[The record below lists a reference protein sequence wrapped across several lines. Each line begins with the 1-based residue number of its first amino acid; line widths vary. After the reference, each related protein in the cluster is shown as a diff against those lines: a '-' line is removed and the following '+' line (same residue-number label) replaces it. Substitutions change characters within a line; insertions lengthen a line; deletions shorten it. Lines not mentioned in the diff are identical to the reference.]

1 MLTDKFGRHIDY
13 LRLAVTDRCNL
24 RCKYCMPAEGLDWVS
39 RESLLSYE
47 EMLVL
52 LDIFH
57 ELGVTKL
64 RFTGGEPFLR
74 KDFMKLVEAVAQR
87 NWFSQIAITT
97 NGTLTAPHV
106 ARLKDLGI
114 HSVNLSL
121 DTMNEIRFKK
131 ITRRDDFAAVMETFE
146 ALLQHNIKTK
156 INAVILEDINEEDL
170 IELTTLTRTHPVDV
184 RFIEEMPFNGHG
196 SQKPLRW
203 NHREIYAHIEKAFP
217 SIHKLDDDPHSTSF
231 NYQIE
236 GHQGHVGIIPA
247 YTRSF
252 CGTCNRIRLTPA
264 GVIKSCLY
272 ENAETNLM
280 TLLRDGAT
288 KSTIN
293 QTIQK
298 VVSHKAKDG
307 FHAEATRSANPIHES
322 MSTIGG

>member
-52 LDIFH
+52 LEIFH

-87 NWFSQIAITT
+87 GWFTQIAITT
-97 NGTLTAPHV
+97 NGTLTAPYV
-106 ARLKDLGI
+106 ARLKELGI

-121 DTMNEIRFKK
+121 DTMDEVRFKQ
-131 ITRRDDFAAVMETFE
+131 ITRRDDFAAVMTTFE
-146 ALLQHNIKTK
+146 SLLQHNIKTK
-156 INAVILEDINEEDL
+156 INAVILEGINEEDL
-170 IELTTLTRTHPVDV
+170 IELTTLTREHPVDV
-184 RFIEEMPFNGHG
+184 RFIEEMPFNGRG
-196 SQKPLRW
+196 AQKPLRW
-203 NHREIYAHIEKAFP
+203 NHREIYSHIEQAFP
-217 SIHKLDDDPHSTSF
+217 SILKLDDDPHSTSF
-231 NYQIE
+231 NYRIE
-236 GHQGHVGIIPA
+236 GHQGNVGIIPA

-280 TLLRDGAT
+280 KLLRDGAT
-288 KSTIN
+288 KSALIA
-293 QTIQK
+293 TIQK

-307 FHAEATRSANPIHES
+307 FQAEAMRTAHPVHES